1 MINTSE
7 DKSPQE
13 RQRDKTLK
21 LLDTEGVENKSH
33 ESIPEEEL
41 EEASEDLDQNEDPFT
56 EETTKNTHIAP
67 TSKAGSSE
75 IDTEKDSRFSK
86 EHEIDES
93 ELGKNKQKLAKSG
106 GGTN

>member
-1 MINTSE
+1 MVNE
-7 DKSPQE
+7 NEKSPLEKE
-13 RQRDKTLK
+13 RSKTLR
-21 LLDTEGVENKSH
+21 LLDTENVKGESF

-41 EEASEDLDQNEDPFT
+41 LEASEDQDQNEDPFT
-56 EETTKNTHIAP
+56 EETARNTHIAP

-93 ELGKNKQKLAKSG
+93 ELRKNKQKNAKSG
-106 GGTN
+106 SGTN